1 MQNKFERRFGVL
13 NLPIWW
19 VLMLLSGSLC
29 IGSLVLS
36 GNGGDLFS
44 RKLNLFSELFDGFG
58 FGFDLKLFL
67 VEDLSI
73 ENVFDVDV
81 LDLVRFGVLE
91 HFGDFALFSQVF
103 LDIILENFQSSFS
116 FLLEFKLFLLFAF
129 SPFNHFLEDF
139 FLESEFEVLQIVFY
153 ERYVCWISY
162 RKLNAL
168 IMVLLNSA
176 HSGLF
181 NVLNLSF

>member
-1 MQNKFERRFGVL
+1 
-13 NLPIWW
+13 
-19 VLMLLSGSLC
+19 MLLSGSLC

-58 FGFDLKLFL
+58 FGFYLELFL
-67 VEDLSI
+67 MEDLSI

-91 HFGDFALFSQVF
+91 HFGDFALLSQVF
-103 LDIILENFQSSFS
+103 LDLILENFQSSFS
-116 FLLEFKLFLLFAF
+116 FLLEFKLFLLFTF
-129 SPFNHFLEDF
+129 SSFNHFLEDF

-153 ERYVCWISY
+153 ERYVC
-162 RKLNAL
+162 
-168 IMVLLNSA
+168 
-176 HSGLF
+176 
-181 NVLNLSF
+181 